1 VQVSITG
8 RRYSSADTISPCSSG
23 NPAVEFVP
31 KLEKK
36 GAVPCRQQ
44 PGMLC
49 DSMMLLLLLLP
60 LLQILPAMS
69 INCWQSIKRNASI
82 TVLAVQAACMTSVA
96 NTCRSPSTTQ

>member
-1 VQVSITG
+1 
-8 RRYSSADTISPCSSG
+8 
-23 NPAVEFVP
+23 
-31 KLEKK
+31 
-36 GAVPCRQQ
+36 
-44 PGMLC
+44 MLC